1 MSGSDAVPNSTA
13 HFSLVERMVPY
24 SSSIFGVTGAR
35 AVELGAVNLGQGFPD
50 TDGPELLKE
59 LACQAIQDGSGNQY
73 PPAHGMPVLREA
85 IAEHQK
91 RFYGLTIGLE
101 TDVVVTTGA
110 SEALVAAFLG
120 LLDTDDE
127 VIIFEPF
134 FDLYPAGIALAGGR
148 HIAVP
153 LRIADGEGWHD
164 AHAAAEG
171 SATRR
176 GFRLDVE
183 ALERA
188 VTPRTKM
195 ILINS
200 PHNPTG
206 MVFTQTELESIAAVA
221 IKHDLVVL
229 SDEAY
234 EHLVFAPAKHI
245 PIATLP
251 GMFERTITVGSGGK
265 CFSFTGW
272 KVGWATGPANLINA
286 IRVPRQH
293 MSYVSGGPFQA
304 AIAAGLRLPDSYF
317 RELVTG
323 FKAGHDQL
331 ATGLHEHGFEV
342 FQTDGT
348 YFITTDTG
356 AGGENDATFCKRL
369 LEENGVAT
377 IPNSAL
383 VDHRA
388 LFPNYVRWAFCK
400 QPEVLQAAL
409 DRLS

>member
-1 MSGSDAVPNSTA
+1 MTDTGDVSDSASN
-13 HFSLVERMVPY
+13 FRLVERMLPY

-35 AVELGAVNLGQGFPD
+35 AVELNAINLGQGFPD
-50 TDGPELLKE
+50 TDGPQLLKD
-59 LACQAIQDGSGNQY
+59 LACKAIQDGSGNQY
-73 PPAHGMPVLREA
+73 PPAHGMPALREA
-85 IAEHQK
+85 IAEHQE
-91 RFYGLTIGLE
+91 RFYGLEVDPGTG
-101 TDVVVTTGA
+101 VVVTTGA
-110 SEALVAAFLG
+110 SEALTAAFLG
-120 LLDTDDE
+120 LLNPGDE

-134 FDLYPAGIALAGGR
+134 FDLYPAGIALAGAK
-148 HIAVP
+148 HISVP
-153 LRIADGEGWHD
+153 LRIVDGGGWHE
-164 AHAAAEG
+164 AATK
-171 SATRR
+171 SRR
-176 GFRLDVE
+176 GFRLDLE
-183 ALERA
+183 ALEKA

-195 ILINS
+195 ILVNS

-206 MVFTQTELESIAAVA
+206 MVFTRTELESIAQVA
-221 IKHDLVVL
+221 TKNNLIVL

-272 KVGWATGPANLINA
+272 KVGWATGPAQLINA
-286 IRVPRQH
+286 VRVARQH
-293 MSYVSGGPFQA
+293 MSYVSGGPFQE
-304 AIAAGLRLPDSYF
+304 AIAEGLRLPDSYF
-317 RELVTG
+317 AELVAS

-331 ATGLHEHGFEV
+331 AAGLMEHGFEV

-356 AGGENDATFCKRL
+356 PGHENDRTFCDRL
-369 LEENGVAT
+369 LNENGVAT

-383 VDHRA
+383 VDHED

-400 QPEVLQAAL
+400 QPEVIDEAL
-409 DRLS
+409 SRLPK